1 MDMTV
6 NECDVEVN
14 GYPTLM
20 LFPRGKKSS
29 PIEFPGGDREVSLH
43 SNKIGRIGAWSKGL
57 VLVGTYPTPSC
68 V

>member
-1 MDMTV
+1 MDMTA

-29 PIEFPGGDREVSLH
+29 PIDFPGGDREVSL
-43 SNKIGRIGAWSKGL
+43 
-57 VLVGTYPTPSC
+57 
-68 V
+68 